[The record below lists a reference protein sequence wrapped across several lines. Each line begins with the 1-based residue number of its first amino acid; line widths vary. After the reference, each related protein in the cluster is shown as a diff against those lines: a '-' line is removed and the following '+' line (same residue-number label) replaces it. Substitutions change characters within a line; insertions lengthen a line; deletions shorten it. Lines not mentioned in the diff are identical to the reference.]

1 MSFEM
6 RQEKLLKKLI
16 SLKFFTKLSLK
27 SKLKKGK
34 RKLVKWKNEGLL
46 KRLNDCY
53 SKNKSTHK
61 TERLIKSK
69 NLKFHLK
76 IYKSKS
82 KLKNEL
88 KKKTFYEKVKISF
101 IKMKLLRRRR
111 I

>member
-1 MSFEM
+1 MNFEM

-16 SLKFFTKLSLK
+16 SLKFFTKSNLK
-27 SKLKKGK
+27 SKLKKEK
-34 RKLVKWKNEGLL
+34 RKLVKWKNEGSL

-53 SKNKSTHK
+53 SKSKSTHK

-69 NLKFHLK
+69 NLKSPLK

-82 KLKNEL
+82 KLKSEL
-88 KKKTFYEKVKISF
+88 KKKTFYEKVKISI
-101 IKMKLLRRRR
+101 IKMRLLKRRK